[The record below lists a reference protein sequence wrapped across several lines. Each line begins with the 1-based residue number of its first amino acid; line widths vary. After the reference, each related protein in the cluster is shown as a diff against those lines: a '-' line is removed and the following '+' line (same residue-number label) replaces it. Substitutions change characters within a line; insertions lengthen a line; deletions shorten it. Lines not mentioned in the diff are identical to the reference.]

1 MKSLKPFKRSR
12 VLLVYHYF
20 LLEENERD
28 FDEFINLQLTLS
40 ENDDKFLND
49 LNWFKDFKS
58 QKEDILEK
66 INNNLKKDWSISRIP
81 ALEKSILANAIYEIK
96 NSSFNNEKSY
106 FLIINKAI
114 DFSKKYLDFEK
125 FKYINKVLDIVLKEE
140 IENKKVKL
148 LII

>member
-20 LLEENERD
+20 LLEENEID
-28 FDEFINLQLTLS
+28 FEEFINSQLELNKN
-40 ENDDKFLND
+40 EDKFLND
-49 LNWFKDFKS
+49 INWLKNFKF
-58 QKEDILEK
+58 QKKDILEK

-81 ALEKSILANAIYEIK
+81 VLEKSILASAIYEIK
-96 NSSFNNEKSY
+96 NSSFNNVKSY

-125 FKYINKVLDIVLKEE
+125 FKYINKILDIVLKEE
-140 IENKKVKL
+140 IENKKL
-148 LII
+148 N